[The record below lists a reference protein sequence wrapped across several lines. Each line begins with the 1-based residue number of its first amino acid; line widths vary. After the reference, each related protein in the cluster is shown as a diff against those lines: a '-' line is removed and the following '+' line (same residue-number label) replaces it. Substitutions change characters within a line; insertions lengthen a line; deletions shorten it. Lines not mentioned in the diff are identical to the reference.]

1 MGKYLSQMIQSLD
14 EPDRRTKII
23 LNLIAVIFIVH
34 YLIDIFF
41 YIFPYI
47 YLYGLRR
54 NFWDGYPLLQ
64 QFLLTYQSLTRFMKG
79 IIMALVVI
87 AIVKGTEIKTSHDT
101 PGNHTINDED
111 GEDDLLAT
119 DINVDRD
126 ELEQINGFLRKESK
140 II

>member
-34 YLIDIFF
+34 YFIDIFL

-64 QFLLTYQSLTRFMKG
+64 QFLLTYQSLTRFTKG

-87 AIVKGTEIKTSHDT
+87 AIV
-101 PGNHTINDED
+101 
-111 GEDDLLAT
+111 
-119 DINVDRD
+119 
-126 ELEQINGFLRKESK
+126 
-140 II
+140 